1 MRKCSNKSAP
11 TTPRSTATAIRAHK
25 GGAGECSGFCKMFAL
40 CKKFQLFFCLGE
52 RLSVYSDI
60 NTMSILAQTESKEL
74 DFLLCEDTGHLALF
88 RVHFQFQPAFQIL
101 PAGFQQALCYL
112 WFPHGIAAP
121 NRPLYH
127 HQPTASLSL
136 ECYLEVH
143 GYNSRGDPLCFH
155 HAAQRVCDFTE

>member
-1 MRKCSNKSAP
+1 
-11 TTPRSTATAIRAHK
+11 
-25 GGAGECSGFCKMFAL
+25 
-40 CKKFQLFFCLGE
+40 
-52 RLSVYSDI
+52 
-60 NTMSILAQTESKEL
+60 MSILAQTESKEL
-74 DFLLCEDTGHLALF
+74 GFLLCEDTGHLALF

-136 ECYLEVH
+136 ECYLEVVF
-143 GYNSRGDPLCFH
+143 S
-155 HAAQRVCDFTE
+155 FTKKEISTRQGQYL